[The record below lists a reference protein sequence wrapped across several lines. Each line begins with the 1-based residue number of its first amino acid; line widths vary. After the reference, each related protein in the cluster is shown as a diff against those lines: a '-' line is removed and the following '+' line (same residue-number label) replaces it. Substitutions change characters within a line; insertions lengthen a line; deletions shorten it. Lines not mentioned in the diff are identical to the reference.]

1 MRCLELFSTM
11 SLVEVSDE
19 GVSSSKL
26 DFTPL
31 LIGMAVFV
39 SGLSTGVVIIDKS
52 LFIIIVSSF
61 SIAAALSRS
70 FALNFHLCS
79 ILKMVP
85 NSWFNFLNFV
95 FCFLFKPR
103 AIVECD
109 KIQGWMKFYVL
120 MKICKRSSTLKYL
133 FQAKK
138 TLVVACRWNFSI
150 VKC

>member
-1 MRCLELFSTM
+1 M

-85 NSWFNFLNFV
+85 NS
-95 FCFLFKPR
+95 
-103 AIVECD
+103 
-109 KIQGWMKFYVL
+109 
-120 MKICKRSSTLKYL
+120 
-133 FQAKK
+133 
-138 TLVVACRWNFSI
+138 
-150 VKC
+150 